1 MNLCP
6 FQELGFRAAQLSL
19 WPDMVRLQDERV
31 KQVAI
36 GGSILLVL
44 TLVVTG
50 MWVTW
55 RMLPGLLGEWIGFMV
70 GIMTTPFCM
79 ETSFVIIGLVIVIFL
94 NHWRQQRDGDE
105 FVDLADLPPSE
116 IQEKPRD
123 HDDQNPIS

>member
-1 MNLCP
+1 ML
-6 FQELGFRAAQLSL
+6 
-19 WPDMVRLQDERV
+19 RLQDERV

-36 GGSILLVL
+36 GGGILLVL
-44 TLVVTG
+44 TVVVPG

-79 ETSFVIIGLVIVIFL
+79 ETSFVILGLVIVIFL
-94 NHWRQQRDGDE
+94 NHWRQRRDGDE
-105 FVDLADLPPSE
+105 FVHLADLPRSE
-116 IQEKPRD
+116 SAAKPQD